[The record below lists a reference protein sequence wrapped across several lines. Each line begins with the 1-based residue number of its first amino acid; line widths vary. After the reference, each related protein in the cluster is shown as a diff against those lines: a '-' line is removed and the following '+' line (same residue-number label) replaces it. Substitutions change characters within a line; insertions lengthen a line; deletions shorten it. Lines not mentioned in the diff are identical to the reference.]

1 MLNQCQFIGRL
12 GADPETRR
20 MANGDP
26 VVNLRLAVSERWRDK
41 SGERQ
46 ERTEWITVVI
56 FNENIAKLAE
66 QYLRKGSMLFVSG
79 KLQTREWQD
88 KEGQKRYSTEI
99 VLQRFRGELTLLDSK
114 GDRDD
119 DARPEGDSTPP
130 RNGYADAKAGR
141 KQATNMRD
149 YLSDEIPF

>member
-56 FNENIAKLAE
+56 FNENIAKVAE

-79 KLQTREWQD
+79 KLQTREWTD
-88 KEGQKRYSTEI
+88 KDNQKRYSTEV
-99 VLQRFRGELTLLDSK
+99 VLQRYRGEITLLDSK

-130 RNGYADAKAGR
+130 RNGYADAKAGAR
-141 KQATNMRD
+141 PAKDNFD
-149 YLSDEIPF
+149 DEIPF

>member
-20 MANGDP
+20 TANGDP

-56 FNENIAKLAE
+56 FNENIAKVAE

-130 RNGYADAKAGR
+130 RNGYADAKAGAR
-141 KQATNMRD
+141 PAKDNLD
-149 YLSDEIPF
+149 DEIPF

>member
-56 FNENIAKLAE
+56 FNENIAKVAE
-66 QYLRKGSMLFVSG
+66 QYLRKGSLIFVSG
-79 KLQTREWQD
+79 KLQNREWQD

-114 GDRDD
+114 GDAGERDEAQAEKP
-119 DARPEGDSTPP
+119 ARNSYE
-130 RNGYADAKAGR
+130 DAKAGR
-141 KQATNMRD
+141 KQAQNWND
-149 YLSDEIPF
+149 DLSDEVPF

>member
-12 GADPETRR
+12 GADPEARR

-56 FNENIAKLAE
+56 FNENIAKVAE

-130 RNGYADAKAGR
+130 RNGYADAKAGAR
-141 KQATNMRD
+141 PAKDNLD
-149 YLSDEIPF
+149 DEIPF

>member
-1 MLNQCQFIGRL
+1 VFISTTGIVLFLIGLLIDAR
-12 GADPETRR
+12 
-20 MANGDP
+20 
-26 VVNLRLAVSERWRDK
+26 
-41 SGERQ
+41 
-46 ERTEWITVVI
+46 ITVVI
-56 FNENIAKLAE
+56 FNENIAKVAE

-119 DARPEGDSTPP
+119 DARLEGDSTPP
-130 RNGYADAKAGR
+130 RNGYADAKAGAR
-141 KQATNMRD
+141 PAKDNLD
-149 YLSDEIPF
+149 DEIPF

>member
-56 FNENIAKLAE
+56 FNENIAKVAE

-119 DARPEGDSTPP
+119 DARPEGDSSPP
-130 RNGYADAKAGR
+130 RNGYADAKAGAR
-141 KQATNMRD
+141 PAKDNLD
-149 YLSDEIPF
+149 DDIPY

>member
-56 FNENIAKLAE
+56 FNENIAKVAE
-66 QYLRKGSMLFVSG
+66 QYLRKGSLLFVSG

-114 GDRDD
+114 GDAGERDD
-119 DARPEGDSTPP
+119 APAEKPARNSYE
-130 RNGYADAKAGR
+130 DAKAGR
-141 KQATNMRD
+141 KQAQNWKD
-149 YLSDEIPF
+149 DISDDVPF

>member
-56 FNENIAKLAE
+56 FNENIAKVAE

-130 RNGYADAKAGR
+130 RNGYADAKAGAR
-141 KQATNMRD
+141 PAKDNLD
-149 YLSDEIPF
+149 DEIPF